1 MLKAYLTFRVI
12 LEFIFKGEL
21 VSMFYSQAVYFPP
34 SFFEELLNI
43 QSVVKNLICTL

>member
-1 MLKAYLTFRVI
+1 MLKAYFTFRVI
-12 LEFIFKGEL
+12 VEFIFKGEL
-21 VSMFYSQAVYFPP
+21 VSMFYSQALFLSP

>member
-21 VSMFYSQAVYFPP
+21 VSMFYSQAVIFPP
-34 SFFEELLNI
+34 HSL
-43 QSVVKNLICTL
+43 KNCLIFNLS